1 MATKLRSINGGGQPP
16 KKKSERSGKKLLP
29 TDRFKIREVVREL
42 VLSRTPDRKIH
53 DLLCQ
58 PSEDRT
64 GLWKTIPQ
72 LGSTSAK
79 KYLEACYAE
88 MIEQDGQETVSKRRA
103 IQINRLER
111 HIQRAAEKF
120 LFGPV
125 ANLELLLARIT
136 GTLEPERIVHSFA
149 AGEALAAS
157 LSSRPDEEIRAL
169 MEEQLEVEHKA
180 RQFDVL
186 TVEGKLI
193 SPPELPEASG

>member
-1 MATKLRSINGGGQPP
+1 MCR
-16 KKKSERSGKKLLP
+16 
-29 TDRFKIREVVREL
+29 TDRFKIRDVVREL
-42 VLSRTPDRKIH
+42 ILNRTPDRKIH

-58 PSEDRT
+58 PAEDRV

-72 LGSTSAK
+72 LGSVSAT
-79 KYLEACYAE
+79 KYLEDCYAE
-88 MIEQDGQETVSKRRA
+88 LIEMDGQETVSRRRA
-103 IQINRLER
+103 IQIKRIER
-111 HIQRAAEKF
+111 HIQRAADKF

-149 AGEALAAS
+149 MGEAIAAS

-169 MEEQLEVEHKA
+169 AEEQLEVEHKA

-186 TVEGKLI
+186 TVEGKLV
-193 SPPELPEASG
+193 SPPELPAASG